1 MANPATYRKLI
12 ATKYTN
18 DFADAAE
25 IAEVPFPTPRAH
37 EIAVKNHFAGVNA
50 TDPNITAGYYTRGQE
65 PPIDLGAEAIGE
77 VVAVGDEVTAFKVG
91 DPVMTLATGGGYREY
106 NVVPAKWGFSV
117 PAISPEIMTLVLSG
131 LTASFGLEIVG
142 EMGQDETVLITAAA
156 GGTGHIAVQLAKM
169 AGNHVIG
176 TCGSPEKADFLKSL
190 GCDRVVQYKEEDL
203 DTVLKNEYPN
213 GVNLV
218 YESVGRDMFDTCVKH
233 LAIRGRLVIIGY
245 VTEYKDTAEYV
256 NRPRIYTRLLL
267 KSASIRS
274 MFLNHFLRD
283 HMAAHMARLGSLL
296 QEGKLTVQIDPTEF
310 HGMDSIIDAVNYM
323 QAGKSNGKL
332 VVRF

>member
-1 MANPATYRKLI
+1 MAHPETYRKLV

-18 DFADAAE
+18 DFAAAVE
-25 IAEVPFPTPRAH
+25 IVEEPFPTPRAH
-37 EIAVKNHFAGVNA
+37 EIVIKNHYAGVNA
-50 TDPNITAGYYTRGQE
+50 TDPNITAGYYTPGQE

-77 VVAVGDEVTAFKVG
+77 VVAVGDEVTTFKVG

-106 NVVPAKWGFSV
+106 FVTPAKRAFPVPA
-117 PAISPEIMTLVLSG
+117 ASPEIMTLVLSG

-142 EMGQDETVLITAAA
+142 EMGTDETVLITAAA

-176 TCGSPEKADFLKSL
+176 TCGSPEKAEFLKSI

-203 DTVLKNEYPN
+203 DAVLKAEYPN
-213 GVNLV
+213 GVDLV
-218 YESVGRDMFDTCVKH
+218 YESVGRAMFDTCIKH
-233 LAIRGRLVIIGY
+233 LAVRGRLVIIGY
-245 VTEYKDTAEYV
+245 VTEYKDTPEFV
-256 NRPRIYTRLLL
+256 NRPRIYTRLLM

-274 MFLNHFLRD
+274 MFLNHFMRD
-283 HMAAHMARLGSLL
+283 HMADHMARLGGLL
-296 QEGKLTVQIDPTEF
+296 QEGKLMVQIDPTEF
-310 HGMDSIIDAVNYM
+310 KGMDAIVDAVDYM

-332 VVRF
+332 IVRF